1 MVIVFVAIA
10 GGVFYAAYA
19 YNEHQKQRM
28 RAVAASAGLQVDTST
43 KQPPPIDFEL
53 FDRGRGR
60 KVRAQM
66 WRAGENDSVF
76 QYEYT
81 TGSGENSTTYEFT
94 AALVELPFTAPHLTI
109 STENWWSRMKR
120 AVGMRDIEFESPEFN
135 DRYQVQCDDE
145 RFAVTL
151 IDPPMI
157 AWMLSP
163 ESGRGTVTF
172 EFGGRWMLC
181 QREQLKLEELPSMLF
196 WAQSAL
202 TQIPTVLND
211 LYRP

>member
-1 MVIVFVAIA
+1 
-10 GGVFYAAYA
+10 
-19 YNEHQKQRM
+19 M
-28 RAVAASAGLQVDTST
+28 RAVAAGAGLQVDTAT
-43 KQPPPIDFEL
+43 KRPPPIDFEL
-53 FDRGRGR
+53 FGKGSSR

-66 WRAGENDSVF
+66 WRVGENDSVF
-76 QYEYT
+76 QYQYT
-81 TGSGENSTTYEFT
+81 VKSGENSTTYEFS
-94 AALVELPFTAPHLTI
+94 AALVEVPFAAPHLTI
-109 STENWWSRMKR
+109 STENWWSKMKR

-135 DRYQVQCDDE
+135 ERFLVQCDDE

-163 ESGRGTVTF
+163 QSGRGTVTF

-181 QREQLKLEELPSMLF
+181 HCKQLKIAELPAMLA
-196 WAQSAL
+196 WAQSAR
-202 TQIPTVLND
+202 TQLPTVLAD